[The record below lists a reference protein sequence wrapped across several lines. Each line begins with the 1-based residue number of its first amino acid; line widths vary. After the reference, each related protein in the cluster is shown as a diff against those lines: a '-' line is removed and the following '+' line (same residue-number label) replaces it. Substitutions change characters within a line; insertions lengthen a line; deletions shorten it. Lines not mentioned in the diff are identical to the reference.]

1 MLGPYRVLDLTDHR
15 GELAGMLLADLGA
28 EVIRVEPPGG
38 SSARRQGPLLEDAP
52 EAERSLQFFAYNR
65 NKRSIVV
72 DPTTTAGLAEL
83 NALVGSADIVL
94 ESAPGGLLQHA
105 GLDFEALRASQPRI
119 VHCQLTPYGADGPH
133 AAHAASDL
141 TIAAMGGPVSLQGV
155 PERPPVRVS
164 IPQVWR
170 HVGAEG
176 AVAALVAH
184 RRMLVTG
191 EAQFVDVSA
200 QAAMTWTML
209 NGMGAAAVQ
218 GYDFERNGSV
228 LQLGSLTLPLVF
240 ECADGH
246 VVLIPVGET
255 VANLMPWL
263 DEHGLVDDSWRDEDW
278 SSLELR
284 ILSGQEVAHG
294 IDDVLELLRRF
305 TARHSKRELFER
317 GLEMRVTLAP
327 VNTIAD
333 LLELPHLQARDVWC
347 DVTLPSG
354 HSVKVP
360 GGHAVTQAAGR
371 LALRSIA
378 PRLGEHGDEI
388 RQELARGPRRPAE
401 APEPSGAELPYA
413 GLKVADFSWIG
424 VGPISAKYLADHG
437 ATVVRVESMTRP
449 DKLRLVAPFPGDP
462 GIDQSHFFADM
473 NASKLG
479 LTLNLKHPAAIEVAK
494 SLLGW
499 ADVYLESFTPGVV
512 DRIGIGYETARALNP
527 GIIMLSTCLMGQT
540 GPARE
545 MAGYGYHAGAVAGFY
560 ELTGWPDLA
569 PAGPWMA
576 YTDTIAPRYVASTL
590 MAAIDHHR
598 RTGEG
603 QHIDGAQLEMGL
615 QFLAPELIDYQ
626 VSGRLATR
634 DGNRAADA
642 APHGVYPCAGDDQ
655 WCAIAVQDD
664 TQWQALVDALGR
676 PGWATAPELST
687 VAGRLARES
696 EIDERLASW
705 TRSLEPAAAM
715 ETLQKRGVPAGR
727 VQRSSDLLR
736 DPQYRHRRFYRE
748 HEHPEIGVA
757 PYAGHQFRIRD
768 YDSGPRHAAPTL
780 GQHSF
785 EVMTELL
792 GLPAEHVAELMAD
805 GAIE

>member
-1 MLGPYRVLDLTDHR
+1 
-15 GELAGMLLADLGA
+15 
-28 EVIRVEPPGG
+28 
-38 SSARRQGPLLEDAP
+38 
-52 EAERSLQFFAYNR
+52 
-65 NKRSIVV
+65 
-72 DPTTTAGLAEL
+72 
-83 NALVGSADIVL
+83 
-94 ESAPGGLLQHA
+94 
-105 GLDFEALRASQPRI
+105 
-119 VHCQLTPYGADGPH
+119 
-133 AAHAASDL
+133 
-141 TIAAMGGPVSLQGV
+141 
-155 PERPPVRVS
+155 
-164 IPQVWR
+164 
-170 HVGAEG
+170 
-176 AVAALVAH
+176 
-184 RRMLVTG
+184 
-191 EAQFVDVSA
+191 
-200 QAAMTWTML
+200 
-209 NGMGAAAVQ
+209 
-218 GYDFERNGSV
+218 
-228 LQLGSLTLPLVF
+228 
-240 ECADGH
+240 
-246 VVLIPVGET
+246 
-255 VANLMPWL
+255 
-263 DEHGLVDDSWRDEDW
+263 
-278 SSLELR
+278 
-284 ILSGQEVAHG
+284 
-294 IDDVLELLRRF
+294 
-305 TARHSKRELFER
+305 
-317 GLEMRVTLAP
+317 
-327 VNTIAD
+327 
-333 LLELPHLQARDVWC
+333 
-347 DVTLPSG
+347 
-354 HSVKVP
+354 
-360 GGHAVTQAAGR
+360 
-371 LALRSIA
+371 
-378 PRLGEHGDEI
+378 
-388 RQELARGPRRPAE
+388 
-401 APEPSGAELPYA
+401 
-413 GLKVADFSWIG
+413 
-424 VGPISAKYLADHG
+424 
-437 ATVVRVESMTRP
+437 
-449 DKLRLVAPFPGDP
+449 
-462 GIDQSHFFADM
+462 M

-479 LTLNLKHPAAIEVAK
+479 LTLNLKHPGAVEVAK

-499 ADVYLESFTPGVV
+499 ADVYVESFTPGVV

-540 GPARE
+540 GPARA

-576 YTDTIAPRYVASTL
+576 YTDTIAPRFVASTL

-655 WCAIAVQDD
+655 WCAIAVLDD
-664 TQWQALVDALGR
+664 AQWQALVDALGR

-696 EIDERLASW
+696 EIDEQLASW

-757 PYAGHQFRIRD
+757 PYAGHQFRIRN
-768 YDSGPRHAAPTL
+768 YDNGPRHAGPTL

-792 GLPAEHVAELMAD
+792 GLTAEHVAELMAD